1 MARPLN
7 GGGVG
12 DEAPAGKGVAAHLAA
27 DDGIAVQ
34 LAADEAGL
42 VRGRPS
48 TMGTGNHDTAGSKL
62 ARPARRHGGWT
73 STGKTGT
80 CDDHGHDDGVRNGDG
95 DEARKHK
102 GQDDALGG
110 GYGDGLGDGRMIWE
124 EDYINKVNSAH

>member
-12 DEAPAGKGVAAHLAA
+12 NEVPAGKGVAAHLAA

-34 LAADEAGL
+34 LAAGEAGL

-48 TMGTGNHDTAGSKL
+48 TMGTGNHDMAVSKL

-73 STGKTGT
+73 SMGKTGT
-80 CDDHGHDDGVRNGDG
+80 YDDHGHNDGVCNSDG
-95 DEARKHK
+95 DEARI
-102 GQDDALGG
+102 L
-110 GYGDGLGDGRMIWE
+110 
-124 EDYINKVNSAH
+124 